1 MPRVRHARVNVLDK
15 EIRMQCIGN
24 DPQILFSNIP
34 PATGPFTL
42 ELKLK
47 SSSKGKGMVFWSA
60 AVKPEFSAKSSV
72 IFSPNHDSEQWH
84 EYKVALPAVKPAIT
98 HLRLDPGNAP
108 GVVRIARI
116 VLKDASGKV
125 VKSWIE

>member
-1 MPRVRHARVNVLDK
+1 MPRVRHARVTVLDK

-24 DPQILFSNIP
+24 DPQIFFSNIP

-47 SSSKGKGMVFWSA
+47 SSSKGKGVVFWSA
-60 AVKPEFSAKSSV
+60 AVKPEFSAESSV
-72 IFSPNHDSEQWH
+72 TLSTNHDGAQWH
-84 EYKVALPAVKPAIT
+84 EYTVALPAVTPAIT

-108 GVVRIARI
+108 GLVRIARI